1 MLRPHTPLFNVA
13 SDAPDAGGS
22 ADTAPKA
29 TIGQQLRAAL
39 SSKTELTA
47 RLDAAN
53 ESLATVTAERDAARA
68 DLATAQARITELE
81 SQLTEV
87 NAALTEHQQEVATLK
102 AQKQDLTQRASDQ
115 AKQIVRGIGI
125 EASKLPAAQTG
136 DETTSI
142 DSLRSQLAK
151 PNLTSEQRGEIVAQ
165 IRKLKAEQS

>member
-39 SSKTELTA
+39 SSKSELTA
-47 RLDAAN
+47 RLDTAQA
-53 ESLATVTAERDAARA
+53 SLQTVTQERDDARA
-68 DLATAQARITELE
+68 ALATAQARVTELE
-81 SQLTEV
+81 AQLAEV
-87 NAALTEHQQEVATLK
+87 NAALGEHQKEVEQLK
-102 AQKQDLTQRASDQ
+102 TKEQDLNKRASDQ

-136 DETTSI
+136 DEAPSV
-142 DSLRSQLAK
+142 DALRSKLADES
-151 PNLTSEQRGEIVAQ
+151 LSSEARGEIVKQ
-165 IRKLKAEQS
+165 IRQIQAQK